1 MLAAFFQRTSV
12 PLALLDRQFNFMR
25 VNAAYAAVVGIGAE
39 ELRGCNFFQVHA
51 NGEDPSHVEKS
62 LAGCRPLRLSI
73 PASNHNSAGSG
84 EAAQWEATLLPLA
97 NAQGH
102 VECLAVS
109 LSRARA
115 PGQATDEQQESYAD
129 LKARADRLRQLVGS
143 LAAAEE
149 HQRRQAA
156 QSLHDDLQQLLVVAK
171 LRADLLESRLGDEPL
186 RQAMGELRGLLV
198 ESIEASRAVALEL
211 YPPFL
216 HDHGLTAALEWLA
229 RWMEERH
236 GLKVDF
242 SADADADP
250 QGDDVR
256 GFLFQAVRE
265 LLTNVVR
272 HAKVSRASVRLEKT
286 GEGGLRIT
294 VADEGV
300 GFSDQD
306 RPGKAAQGVG
316 LLHIR
321 ERLEYLGGVLE
332 VRSAG
337 GKGTRIR
344 LLLGSEVL
352 QSAVLPAVSAAAE
365 AKDRPGRTAQRPA
378 APKSGRIR
386 VLLADDHEVMREGLA
401 SLLREEAD
409 IEVIAEASDG
419 PSAVALAGQVRP
431 DVIIMDVTMPGMTGV
446 EATRRI
452 AAQWNDIRIIGLS
465 MHERADMANKMLQA
479 GAIAY
484 LSKGGPAE
492 QLLAEVRKAANLA
505 GKGKS

>member
-1 MLAAFFQRTSV
+1 
-12 PLALLDRQFNFMR
+12 
-25 VNAAYAAVVGIGAE
+25 
-39 ELRGCNFFQVHA
+39 
-51 NGEDPSHVEKS
+51 
-62 LAGCRPLRLSI
+62 
-73 PASNHNSAGSG
+73 
-84 EAAQWEATLLPLA
+84 
-97 NAQGH
+97 
-102 VECLAVS
+102 
-109 LSRARA
+109 
-115 PGQATDEQQESYAD
+115 
-129 LKARADRLRQLVGS
+129 
-143 LAAAEE
+143 
-149 HQRRQAA
+149 
-156 QSLHDDLQQLLVVAK
+156 
-171 LRADLLESRLGDEPL
+171 
-186 RQAMGELRGLLV
+186 LLV